1 MFPETAP
8 TNLNVDLT
16 DEELDAL
23 DDFLAIE
30 LIKKEPDGGRWM
42 NEVVPSLVKIHA
54 FWRERRAPEP
64 QALTSSSFSFGRGPR
79 QQVVRDAP
87 KVGRNEPCPRGSGK
101 NYKKCCGAG
110 NSTLH

>member
-54 FWRERRAPEP
+54 F
-64 QALTSSSFSFGRGPR
+64 
-79 QQVVRDAP
+79 
-87 KVGRNEPCPRGSGK
+87 
-101 NYKKCCGAG
+101 
-110 NSTLH
+110 